1 MNTTIPDRRPAARRL
16 GGGALLVPAV
26 LCLLLLLPVGSA
38 SAALPGPSGVHLQ
51 RGAPP
56 SLPPLLQ
63 GGSSRPSATG
73 QGLPPGA
80 GWTFTTP
87 DASSISLVAVAGDA
101 GYVAAAT
108 ESGDVDL
115 FNVSSDQPL
124 GSIALS
130 AAPTVLAIAARGE
143 TPGEASLV
151 FAGVGP
157 TLHVL
162 NLTGPGRLT
171 NPWNFTYDLTPY
183 GTQASGA
190 AISAVASSADGST
203 LAVLT
208 SFTLSGQAAVALAY
222 LVQGSEVWHYVAAA
236 GAVPTGA
243 GVAMTPDG
251 TTVALT
257 LNLRQTTSQAT
268 IFPYFGSPTV
278 NCTGPGTPAGTAQ
291 ASALSAD
298 GTHVFLG
305 GQRGFDV
312 GNTADGQSY
321 GGNSTP
327 AFGAVSAVLT
337 DPSGTQFLVEV
348 GSTIQAFNAA
358 ASGTSAQHAYSTA
371 VWTLSLPA
379 APQQVLL
386 SQDDPAYLS
395 LVSSSTTGATLSY
408 YYAPFEALGPSI
420 TPYRTVPLNSTVL
433 DTSGSADL
441 TVTAVGMQ
449 HVSGTSLP
457 ELQVVFDH
465 GAPAPPSFTLHVFGV
480 SSGGFTL
487 AWGLAGQDVP
497 GFDGFDLYAVPAPTG
512 GGLLTV
518 GSATTTSQTYT
529 GLSPSTVYNLTVVL
543 HTFYGLYSETEV
555 ASATTFPSPSVSDPL
570 LWANYVFA
578 GLFLAGVV
586 ASVAVLLRSS
596 PPSPPP
602 GGEDEEEAPSPS
614 RRGDRGA
621 PARASR
627 SRTSRAR
634 GRRSGRSSRLPPGFG

>member
-1 MNTTIPDRRPAARRL
+1 MTAGHGRRALRGGSLLAL
-16 GGGALLVPAV
+16 GVLALV
-26 LCLLLLLPVGSA
+26 LLLPLDSA
-38 SAALPGPSGVHLQ
+38 SRGPSGGSELSLQ
-51 RGAPP
+51 RGAAAA
-56 SLPPLLQ
+56 LPPQLQ
-63 GGSSRPSATG
+63 GGPPRPSATG

-80 GWTFTTP
+80 GWTFATP

-108 ESGDVDL
+108 ESGDVYL
-115 FNVSSDQPL
+115 FNVSTDQPL

-130 AAPTVLAIAARGE
+130 AAPTVLAIASRGE
-143 TPGEASLV
+143 TPGEASLI

-236 GAVPTGA
+236 GAVPAGA

-312 GNTADGQSY
+312 GNTADGQPY

-327 AFGAVSAVLT
+327 AFGSVTSLLT

-348 GSTIQAFNAA
+348 GSTVQAFNAGV
-358 ASGTSAQHAYSTA
+358 SGISAQRAYSTP

-386 SQDDPAYLS
+386 SQDDPAYLA
-395 LVSSSTTGATLSY
+395 LLSSSTTGATLSY

-420 TPYRTVPLNSTVL
+420 APYRTVPLNSTVL

-441 TVTAVGMQ
+441 TVMAVGMQ

-457 ELQVVFDH
+457 ELQVIFDH
-465 GAPAPPSFTLHVFGV
+465 GAPAPPPFTVHVFGV
-480 SSGGFTL
+480 SSGGFTVD
-487 AWGLAGQDVP
+487 WGLAGQDVP
-497 GFDGFDLYAVPAPTG
+497 GFDGFDLYAVPAPAG
-512 GGLLTV
+512 GGVITV
-518 GSATTTSQTYT
+518 GSATATTQTYA

-543 HTFYGLYSETEV
+543 HTFYGLYSVTEV
-555 ASATTFPSPSVSDPL
+555 ASATTFPSPSESDPL

-596 PPSPPP
+596 PSAPPP
-602 GGEDEEEAPSPS
+602 GGEDEEEAPTTA

-621 PARASR
+621 GARASR
-627 SRTSRAR
+627 ARASRAR
-634 GRRSGRSSRLPPGFG
+634 GRRSGRTSRLPPGFG